1 MKLIGFTSNKLFS
14 QKPNI
19 FTLKQPK
26 INEKLKLYRNPRLEP
41 RAHAQDQ
48 DPALEPKPRPSMP
61 RPRLR
66 TQVPGPGPGP
76 GPRPRLRPRPSPSP
90 RPRPRPDLRENEVSE
105 TALHD
110 LCNDDTYLASGR
122 YKQEMKENSYVMD
135 PKHKRS
141 GHNKNKQETNIA

>member
-1 MKLIGFTSNKLFS
+1 M
-14 QKPNI
+14 
-19 FTLKQPK
+19 
-26 INEKLKLYRNPRLEP
+26 YRNPRLEP

-48 DPALEPKPRPSMP
+48 DPAPEPKPRPRMP

-76 GPRPRLRPRPSPSP
+76 GPRPRLRPRPRPSPSP

-122 YKQEMKENSYVMD
+122 YKQEMKEDSYVMY

-141 GHNKNKQETNIA
+141 RHNKNKQETNIA